1 MWGRG
6 IFVCP
11 EGRGS
16 VNRSLARS
24 SITPK
29 NTFLEEKPMKKMRK
43 ILCAILALTLA
54 FSLAACG
61 SKAPAVSEAPDAS
74 SSPTQTADVKIGI
87 LQFATHASLFNC
99 YTGILEG
106 LENEGFIDG
115 ETCTIDYV
123 DGQGEGETN
132 SLAAANF
139 VSKGYDIIIAI
150 ATPAATTSYAAAK
163 EAGIPVVFSACSDP
177 VSAGLVESLDAPNT
191 GVTGTSDSL
200 NFDAQLKMIR
210 TFMPDAQKIGVLYTT
225 SEANSAS
232 QLKKLSEL
240 APSYGFEI
248 VSVGVTDASEV
259 ATGAASL
266 LSKGI
271 DCMTNLTD
279 NNVVNNLSVVTNAAD
294 AAKVPI
300 FGSEEEQVAKYGC
313 VASETLDYVALGVTT
328 GEMAGKILKGADPK
342 TMPVAVI
349 TDATPVY
356 SLTNMEKFGLTLPA
370 DYSSATNMDSK

>member
-1 MWGRG
+1 
-6 IFVCP
+6 
-11 EGRGS
+11 
-16 VNRSLARS
+16 
-24 SITPK
+24 
-29 NTFLEEKPMKKMRK
+29 MKKTRK
-43 ILCAILALTLA
+43 ILCAVLALTLV

-61 SKAPAVSEAPDAS
+61 ATTPAASEAPDGS
-74 SSPTQTADVKIGI
+74 SVPSQNADVKIGI

-106 LENEGFIDG
+106 LKNEGFIDG

-139 VSKGYDIIIAI
+139 VSRGYDIIIAI

-177 VSAGLVESLDAPNT
+177 VAAGLVESLEAPNT

-210 TFMPDAQKIGVLYTT
+210 AFMPDAQKIGVLYTT

-248 VSVGVTDASEV
+248 VSVGVTDASEI

-266 LSKGI
+266 LSKGV

-294 AAKVPI
+294 AANVPI

-313 VASETLDYVALGVTT
+313 VASETLDYVALGVMT

-356 SLTNMEKFGLTLPA
+356 SLTNMAKFGLTLPA
-370 DYSSATNMDSK
+370 DYSSATNMDDK

>member
-1 MWGRG
+1 
-6 IFVCP
+6 
-11 EGRGS
+11 
-16 VNRSLARS
+16 
-24 SITPK
+24 
-29 NTFLEEKPMKKMRK
+29 MKKIREF
-43 ILCAILALTLA
+43 LCAALALTLA

-61 SKAPAVSEAPDAS
+61 SKAPTGSAAPDAS
-74 SSPTQTADVKIGI
+74 STITAEVKIGI
-87 LQFATHASLFNC
+87 LQYATHASLFNC

-106 LENEGFIDG
+106 LESEGFIDG

-139 VSKGYDIIIAI
+139 VSRDYDIIIAI

-177 VSAGLVESLDAPNT
+177 VSAGLVESLDVPNT
-191 GVTGTSDSL
+191 GVTGTSDNL

-210 TFMPDAQKIGVLYTT
+210 AFMPDAQKIGVLYTT

-240 APSYGFEI
+240 APSFGFEI

-266 LSKGI
+266 LSKGV

-356 SLTNMEKFGLTLPA
+356 SLTNMAKFGLALPA
-370 DYSSATNMDSK
+370 DYSTAANMDEQ